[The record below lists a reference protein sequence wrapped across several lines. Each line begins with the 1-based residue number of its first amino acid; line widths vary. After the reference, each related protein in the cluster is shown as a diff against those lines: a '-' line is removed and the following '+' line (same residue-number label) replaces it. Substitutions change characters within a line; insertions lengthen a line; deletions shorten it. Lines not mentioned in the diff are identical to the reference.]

1 MDGGPNKGVV
11 LVEMPLLEYHKR
23 KTKCWSQNLH
33 FHLAIGHKCSKRM
46 VRFEEWIEHL

>member
-23 KTKCWSQNLH
+23 KTKKLSVAFKVYIFILQLVTNV
-33 FHLAIGHKCSKRM
+33 
-46 VRFEEWIEHL
+46 VRENGEI